1 MRGAIWLV
9 LLLLA
14 PLSSG
19 MLSPLNLTPDFIT
32 PEESEFV
39 LARDSGL
46 WSSDDWN
53 TLIEQ
58 GIQPLRSLSPTQLLV
73 WSNEEIVVQ
82 QGWSVEAAE
91 HAALR
96 APEGWEG
103 GSEAYRVLL
112 EPRLPALAIRD
123 IMMSL
128 DEFGLTLNHAT
139 LDVRGNVPASLTVET
154 TLPALPV
161 QTLRIPGLLWVEPVL
176 PTYARNGQ
184 ASSLI
189 EHGALSGHP
198 FWDVGLNGAGVVV
211 GVADSGIDA
220 DHACFRNA
228 TSPSAQ
234 HAEANAT
241 HPAVGVFGPDHR
253 KIRLINTS
261 IDDNDT
267 PGHSDYRHGTHVVGS
282 LACHDVY
289 SERAGLQPTNGSSLA
304 HGAFLVVQ
312 DIVSQEGWT
321 PPPVDELLWEAS
333 AQGAM
338 IHSNSWG
345 DDTTAYTERTGRFD
359 AYARAMPWSAAFI
372 APGNG
377 GEGVLEPANG
387 RNVIAISATGKSVET
402 ERWGGTAYG
411 PTDIGTDGIF
421 MLAPGASIQS
431 AAADGFWDTNNDN
444 LRSSSGTS
452 MATPHAAG
460 GAAIVQQLYED
471 GWLMPA
477 HAPMVSVSVDDLRP
491 AWNDDAS
498 NMTVLLGGGFTPC
511 LLYTSPS
518 PRDS

>member
-39 LARDSGL
+39 LTRDSGL

-161 QTLRIPGLLWVEPVL
+161 QTLHIPGLLWVEPVL
-176 PTYARNGQ
+176 PT
-184 ASSLI
+184 
-189 EHGALSGHP
+189 
-198 FWDVGLNGAGVVV
+198 
-211 GVADSGIDA
+211 
-220 DHACFRNA
+220 
-228 TSPSAQ
+228 
-234 HAEANAT
+234 
-241 HPAVGVFGPDHR
+241 
-253 KIRLINTS
+253 
-261 IDDNDT
+261 
-267 PGHSDYRHGTHVVGS
+267 
-282 LACHDVY
+282 
-289 SERAGLQPTNGSSLA
+289 
-304 HGAFLVVQ
+304 
-312 DIVSQEGWT
+312 
-321 PPPVDELLWEAS
+321 
-333 AQGAM
+333 
-338 IHSNSWG
+338 
-345 DDTTAYTERTGRFD
+345 
-359 AYARAMPWSAAFI
+359 
-372 APGNG
+372 
-377 GEGVLEPANG
+377 
-387 RNVIAISATGKSVET
+387 
-402 ERWGGTAYG
+402 
-411 PTDIGTDGIF
+411 
-421 MLAPGASIQS
+421 
-431 AAADGFWDTNNDN
+431 
-444 LRSSSGTS
+444 
-452 MATPHAAG
+452 
-460 GAAIVQQLYED
+460 
-471 GWLMPA
+471 
-477 HAPMVSVSVDDLRP
+477 
-491 AWNDDAS
+491 
-498 NMTVLLGGGFTPC
+498 
-511 LLYTSPS
+511 
-518 PRDS
+518 

>member
-1 MRGAIWLV
+1 M
-9 LLLLA
+9 
-14 PLSSG
+14 
-19 MLSPLNLTPDFIT
+19 
-32 PEESEFV
+32 
-39 LARDSGL
+39 
-46 WSSDDWN
+46 
-53 TLIEQ
+53 
-58 GIQPLRSLSPTQLLV
+58 
-73 WSNEEIVVQ
+73 Q
-82 QGWSVEAAE
+82 QGWSVEPAK

-96 APEGWEG
+96 VPEGWEG

-112 EPRLPALAIRD
+112 EPRLPAHAIRE
-123 IMMSL
+123 IILSL
-128 DEFGLTLNHAT
+128 DEFGLTLNHAA
-139 LDVRGNVPASLTVET
+139 LDVRGNLPASLTVET
-154 TLPALPV
+154 TLPTLPV
-161 QTLRIPGLLWVEPVL
+161 QTLYIPGLLWVEPVL

-241 HPAVGVFGPDHR
+241 HPAVGIFGPDHR
-253 KIRLINTS
+253 KIRLLNTS
-261 IDDNDT
+261 IDGNDT

-359 AYARAMPWSAAFI
+359 AS
-372 APGNG
+372 PG
-377 GEGVLEPANG
+377 PCRG
-387 RNVIAISATGKSVET
+387 RRPSSPQETVE
-402 ERWGGTAYG
+402 RV
-411 PTDIGTDGIF
+411 
-421 MLAPGASIQS
+421 
-431 AAADGFWDTNNDN
+431 
-444 LRSSSGTS
+444 SSSRPTGETS
-452 MATPHAAG
+452 SPSAPRENP
-460 GAAIVQQLYED
+460 LKLSD
-471 GWLMPA
+471 GVERPTARRTSERTGFSCSRPERAFNRQPPMDSGIPTTTTSA
-477 HAPMVSVSVDDLRP
+477 HRQAP
-491 AWNDDAS
+491 AWQHLTPQVEPPSFS
-498 NMTVLLGGGFTPC
+498 NSTKTGG
-511 LLYTSPS
+511 
-518 PRDS
+518 